1 MFMIHQWWV
10 CARACVPELKVGVH
24 IEYISV
30 KFLVTICAQLSHIY
44 IYILITRFFF
54 FLSTVISASEV
65 FYK

>member
-1 MFMIHQWWV
+1 M
-10 CARACVPELKVGVH
+10 CARTCVPELKVGVH

-44 IYILITRFFF
+44 IYIYVITRFFI
-54 FLSTVISASEV
+54 LSTVILASEV